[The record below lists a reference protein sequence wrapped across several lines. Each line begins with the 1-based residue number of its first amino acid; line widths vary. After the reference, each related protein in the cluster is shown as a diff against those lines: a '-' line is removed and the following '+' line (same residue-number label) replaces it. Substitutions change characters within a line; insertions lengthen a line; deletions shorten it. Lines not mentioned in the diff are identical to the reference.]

1 MRPVL
6 ILLASSALV
15 GAAVPA
21 AAQER
26 QERKDTLTV
35 TTSLGPIGKDDKR
48 NLRARGKAPK
58 GSKVTARFY
67 RGDRKL
73 GSMRAKVRDGRYKA
87 WKKIDRLGQY
97 RVKVT
102 AKTRRGSTITVTARL
117 KYGPKAEADPPPDG
131 DED

>member
-1 MRPVL
+1 MRPVP
-6 ILLASSALV
+6 ILLALFALLGV
-15 GAAVPA
+15 AVPA
-21 AAQER
+21 AAQEK
-26 QERKDTLTV
+26 KDTLTV
-35 TTSLGPIGKDDKR
+35 TTSLGPIAEDDTR

-58 GSKVTARFY
+58 GSKVTVRFY

-87 WKKIDRLGQY
+87 WTKIDRLGQY

-117 KYGPKAEADPPPDG
+117 KYGPKAEADPPSEG
-131 DED
+131 EDE